1 MILLGSTGSIGV
13 NALEICRRF
22 KLPVKALVAG
32 NNLKLLQEQ
41 IDEFHPDMVAIADH
55 ERMGEIKH
63 PRVMAGEKGILELL
77 EECHSELVVN
87 ALVGFAGLQPTIKS
101 IELGKRLALANKE
114 SLVIA
119 GAFLDCSRIFPIDSE
134 HFGLWY
140 LMNDRPFRRLVIT
153 ASGGAFR
160 DWEIDRIRHASYS
173 DALKHP
179 NWSMGDKITIDSAS
193 MANKLFELLEARWLF
208 ETMEVDAVIERQSIV
223 HAFVEFMDGSTTAH
237 LAGVDM
243 KLPIS
248 YALGCRPEKPVLPPI
263 DLLDIGHL
271 SFEPIDENRYP
282 LWQLREHLLKH
293 PRLGVVLNAANETA
307 IERFRLG
314 KCDFSGMYQSILDS
328 YSHFED
334 GEPSDLS
341 EVFEI
346 DREVRKYTRMQ
357 AKIPRGEYHG

>member
-1 MILLGSTGSIGV
+1 
-13 NALEICRRF
+13 
-22 KLPVKALVAG
+22 VAG
-32 NNLKLLQEQ
+32 RNASLLNRQ
-41 IDEFHPDMVAIADH
+41 IEEFSPSVVVVADEETASRIEHPKILV
-55 ERMGEIKH
+55 
-63 PRVMAGEKGILELL
+63 GEKAILDAIESSDA
-77 EECHSELVVN
+77 ETVVN
-87 ALVGFAGLQPTIKS
+87 SLVGYTGLAPTLKS
-101 IELGKRLALANKE
+101 LECGKRLALANKE
-114 SLVIA
+114 SLVSA
-119 GAFLDCSRIFPIDSE
+119 GYFIDTSSITPIDSE